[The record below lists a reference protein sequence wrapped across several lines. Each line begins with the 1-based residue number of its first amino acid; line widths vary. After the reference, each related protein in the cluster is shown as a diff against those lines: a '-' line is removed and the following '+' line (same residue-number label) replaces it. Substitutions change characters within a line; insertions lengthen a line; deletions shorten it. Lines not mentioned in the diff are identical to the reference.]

1 MKNKTKTI
9 IGCTVALL
17 VVAAGVG
24 ALGVASKGFSDWNT
38 ENWGSNFE
46 DLINDG
52 KEEGEVSTTERLKSL
67 DVDKTDTNKTY
78 KIPSGSLNFGNSR
91 SDDDMNKEEVVDTL
105 TYDENK
111 SVLRNGISARGFND
125 VKPLAAGTSITY
137 PQTITL
143 NAEVEPIE
151 AEQFSNF
158 TWTISW
164 SAEGVNISDFIV
176 LENANTKNVTVKV
189 LKAFN
194 YTATLKVEAQDK
206 EGKLPPVSA
215 NCSVNFYKQLTGINM
230 QLTGSIADKLLSN
243 GDTISY
249 TVDPTYSDGTID
261 QVDDTPVVISYSSLL
276 SDVTINYDFNKIDS
290 QNGLGTQFDINE
302 FYSSNDNFTG
312 LTILSGKGRNT
323 MNQKLKDTNGD
334 FKITATKGKYA
345 QSINLNIEPETVIY
359 PESVQIGDGSD
370 IEIGKN

>member
-24 ALGVASKGFSDWNT
+24 ALGIASKGFSDWNT

-46 DLINDG
+46 DLINNG
-52 KEEGEVSTTERLKSL
+52 KEEGEVSTTERLENL
-67 DVDKTDTNKTY
+67 DVDKTDTAKTY

-91 SDDDMNKEEVVDTL
+91 SDDDMNREEVVDTL
-105 TYDENK
+105 TYEDNG
-111 SVLRNGISARGFND
+111 SLLRKGVSTRGLSG

-151 AEQFSNF
+151 AEAF
-158 TWTISW
+158 TEFVWEISW
-164 SAEGVNISDFIV
+164 TGSDDISDYIV

-189 LKAFN
+189 LAAFN
-194 YTATLKVEAQDK
+194 HTATLKVTATANDI
-206 EGKLPPVSA
+206 LPVTA
-215 NCSVNFYKQLTGINM
+215 TCSVNFYKQLTGLNLT
-230 QLTGSIADKLLSN
+230 LTGAVEDKVLNN
-243 GDTISY
+243 GDTLTY
-249 TVDPTYSDGTID
+249 TVEPTYSAGTIE
-261 QVDDTPVVISYSSLL
+261 QVDESPVSVTYSSLI
-276 SDVTINYDFNKIDS
+276 SDYTINYDFNKNDGT
-290 QNGLGTQFDINE
+290 NGNGTEFSINE
-302 FYSSNDNFTG
+302 FYSAAGNFTG
-312 LTILSGKGRNT
+312 VNVLTGAGRNA
-323 MNQKLKDTNGD
+323 MNAKLKACSGD
-334 FKITATKGKYA
+334 FKITATKGSYSK
-345 QSINLNIEPETVIY
+345 SINLDIEPETVIY